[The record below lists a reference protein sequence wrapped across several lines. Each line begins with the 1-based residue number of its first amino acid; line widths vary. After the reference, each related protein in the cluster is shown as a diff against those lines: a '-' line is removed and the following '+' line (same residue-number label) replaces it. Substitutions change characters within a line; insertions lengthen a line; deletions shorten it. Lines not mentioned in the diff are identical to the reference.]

1 MRLKRAVHLLACAT
15 LVLTVLPASTAA
27 QTRLLR
33 EPSISERHIA
43 FSYAN
48 NIWVTGRDGGDARR
62 LTSFQGQET
71 NPKISPDGR
80 WVAFSAQYGGN
91 TDVYVVPIEGGEP
104 RRLTWHP
111 GADVVQGWSPDGRR
125 IVFASGRTSAPI
137 GVPKF
142 WSVSLEGDFPEALP
156 MPRAFQGKYSP
167 DGRRFAYR
175 MASSWDDEWRNYR
188 GGQNRPIW
196 ILDLQS
202 HDLVTPPW
210 EGSKDIDPVWIGD
223 VVYFLSDRDWVNNVW
238 SYDTRSRQLTQV
250 TNFRDFD
257 VKTLDS
263 GAGVLVFDQAGYLH
277 THDPRTGQTRRLD
290 ITVRGDFPWLM
301 PQWQDVG
308 PRIVNAAISPAG
320 RRAVFEAR
328 GEIFTVPAEQGDW
341 RNITNTPGTAER
353 NPQWSPD
360 GRHIAYFSDRGG
372 EYRLVLA
379 PQDGIGAVLE
389 IELPEPSFVFTP
401 TWSPDSRRLLYTD
414 THLQLWLVD
423 IESGR
428 TRRIDND
435 NYMVPE
441 RSMNPVWS
449 PDSRYVA
456 YTKRLD
462 NLLRTIFI
470 YSVDDGRIHQ
480 VTDGMADA
488 TWPAWDRSGK
498 YLYFLGSTNF
508 GLNTG
513 WLDMTS
519 YDRPVTRSVYAMVL
533 AKGEPSPLLPRSDE
547 EGTASRAPGQAAQ
560 RPQGDSADAAPRTAV
575 RVQIDFD
582 GLMDRVVSLGITP
595 RDYSQLRAGPEGT
608 IFFVEPVPASGLA
621 SGGGGGS
628 SQLHRYVLRDREA
641 RPFLAGV
648 QGYVVSADGQKM
660 LVRTGQANW
669 RIVNTTGAAPAA
681 GGAGGAGAGA
691 AAASGGA
698 SGSGGNLNVAAL
710 RMRVDP
716 RAEYRQMFDEGWRFQ
731 RDFLYVDNLHGADY
745 VQTRAMYAPLLEH
758 VAHRAD
764 FNWLLDMLGAEVAV
778 GHSYVR
784 GGDVPSVPSVNVGL
798 LGADFEVAN
807 GRYRITK
814 IYSGESWNPQA
825 QAPLAAP
832 GVEVGVGDYIVAVNG
847 QELSADQSIFELFEN
862 TANRQTVL
870 SVNARPSLDGARRVT
885 VVPVASEAALRQAD
899 WVEGNR
905 RLVDRL
911 SGGRLAYVWVP
922 NTGAGGYA
930 AFNRYYFAQQHK
942 DGAVID
948 ERFNGGGS
956 AADYI
961 VDVLARDY
969 HGYFNNRIGERRP
982 FTSPA
987 AGIWGPKVMVINE
1000 MAGSGGDLLPFMF
1013 RYMDIGPLVG
1023 TRTWGGLVGTWD
1035 TPPLLDGGSMIAP
1048 RGGFLD
1054 RDGRWAVENEGVAP
1068 DIEVE
1073 MTPKDVIAGRDPQL
1087 ERAVQ
1092 EAMRLLEANPPTR
1105 LQREPAPP
1113 VRHRRQ

>member
-1 MRLKRAVHLLACAT
+1 MRMTRAFFLA
-15 LVLTVLPASTAA
+15 TVAVTILHAVPSAAAA

-48 NIWVTGRDGGDARR
+48 NIWVVGRAGGDARR

-71 NPKISPDGR
+71 NPKLSPDGR

-91 TDVYVVPIEGGEP
+91 TDVYVVPVEGGEP

-111 GADVVQGWSPDGRR
+111 GSDVVQGWTPDGGRV
-125 IVFASGRTSAPI
+125 VFSSSRTSAPA
-137 GVPKF
+137 GTPNF
-142 WSVSLEGDFPEALP
+142 WSVSLEGDFPQPLP
-156 MPRAFQGKYSP
+156 MPRAYQGKYSP
-167 DGRRFAYR
+167 DGGRFAYR

-202 HDLVTPPW
+202 HELETPPW
-210 EGSKDIDPVWIGD
+210 DGSKDIDPVWIGD

-238 SYDTRSRQLTQV
+238 SYDTRSRRLAQV

-257 VKTLDS
+257 VKTLDA
-263 GAGVLVFDQAGYLH
+263 GAGVLVFDQAGWLH
-277 THDPRTGQTRRLD
+277 THDPRTGRTERLE

-301 PQWQDVG
+301 PRWQDAA
-308 PRIVNAAISPAG
+308 PRILNAAISPTG

-328 GEIFTVPAEQGDW
+328 GEIFTVPAEHGDW
-341 RNITNTPGTAER
+341 RNLTNSPGVAER

-360 GRHIAYFSDRGG
+360 GRTIAYFSDHRG
-372 EYRLVLA
+372 EYRLMLA
-379 PQDGIGAVLE
+379 PQDGAGAVRE

-401 TWSPDSRRLLYTD
+401 QWSPDSRRLLYTD

-428 TRRIDND
+428 VRRLDHD

-449 PDSRYVA
+449 PDSRYIA

-470 YSVDDGRIHQ
+470 YSLDEDRSRQ

-488 TWPAWDRSGK
+488 TWPAWDRSGR
-498 YLYFLGSTNF
+498 YLYFLASTNF

-519 YDRPVTRSVYAMVL
+519 YDRPVTRSLYAMVL
-533 AKGEPSPLLPRSDE
+533 RRGEPSPLLPRSDE
-547 EGTASRAPGQAAQ
+547 EGSAGAQPARDAQ
-560 RPQGDSADAAPRTAV
+560 RGAGSEAGGRGGQEPAGADAAPRAAA

-582 GLMDRVVSLGITP
+582 GLMDRVVPLGVTP
-595 RDYSQLRAGPEGT
+595 RNYSQLRAGPAGT
-608 IFFVEPVPASGLA
+608 LFFLEPVPASGPGGA
-621 SGGGGGS
+621 AGGPGSG
-628 SQLHRYVLRDREA
+628 SQLHRFVMNDREA
-641 RPFLAGV
+641 RPFLSGV
-648 QGYVVSADGQKM
+648 QSYTVSADGQKL
-660 LVRTGQANW
+660 LVRAGQTNW
-669 RIVNTTGAAPAA
+669 RIINSTGAAPT
-681 GGAGGAGAGA
+681 GTT
-691 AAASGGA
+691 
-698 SGSGGNLNVAAL
+698 GSLNVAAL

-716 RAEYRQMFDEGWRFQ
+716 RAEYRQMFDEGWRHQ

-745 VQTRAMYAPLLEH
+745 ERTKAQYAPLLEH

-764 FNWLLDMLGAEVAV
+764 FTWLLDMLGAEVAV

-784 GGDVPSVPSVNVGL
+784 GGDVPDVPSVNVGM
-798 LGADFEVAN
+798 LGADLEVAD

-814 IYSGESWNPQA
+814 IYTGESWNPQA
-825 QAPLAAP
+825 RAPLAQP
-832 GVEVGVGDYIVAVNG
+832 GIDVAVGDYILAVNG
-847 QELSADQSIFELFEN
+847 VELTAARSIYELFEN
-862 TANRQTVL
+862 TANRQT
-870 SVNARPSLDGARRVT
+870 SITVNSRPTLAGARRVT
-885 VVPVASEAALRQAD
+885 VVPVASEGQLRQAD
-899 WVEGNR
+899 WVESNR
-905 RLVDRL
+905 RLVDEL

-922 NTGAGGYA
+922 NTGTGGYA
-930 AFNRYYFAQQHK
+930 SFNRYYFAQQ
-942 DGAVID
+942 DRQGAIID

-961 VDVLARDY
+961 IEVLARDFD
-969 HGYFNNRIGERRP
+969 GYFNNRIGARRP

-987 AGIWGPKVMVINE
+987 AGIWGPKVMIINE

-1013 RYMDIGPLVG
+1013 RYRNLGPLVG

-1035 TPPLLDGGSMIAP
+1035 TPPLLDGGTMIAP
-1048 RGGFLD
+1048 RGGFLN
-1054 RDGRWAVENEGVAP
+1054 RQGEWAVENEGVAP

-1073 MTPKDVIAGRDPQL
+1073 MTPREVIAGRDPQL

-1092 EAMRLLEANPPTR
+1092 EALRLLDANPPVR
-1105 LQREPAPP
+1105 LEREPAPP
-1113 VRHRRQ
+1113 VRHRRH